1 MGFAGGIRRLRTPVI
16 RYLIRRLTAL
26 VPVALGVV
34 TLTFAL
40 VHLVP
45 GDPVVAMLGDY
56 AAPTDV
62 QALRHELGLDR
73 PLWRQYVAF
82 LYGLA
87 HGDLGES
94 ISQRE
99 PVSRLIRERYP
110 ATVELAV
117 AGLAAAI
124 LIAFPLGLIA
134 GADPGGPADMG
145 AMGFAILGISVPH
158 LYLGPLL
165 MIVFSLDL
173 GWLPLT
179 GRGGLSHLVLPALTL
194 GAALAAILAR
204 MLRQSLVEV
213 SDSDYMRTARAKGL
227 SRPRALIRH
236 GLRNALTP
244 VVTLLGL
251 EAGALLTG
259 SIVTEII
266 FSWPGLGRL
275 MIAAINNRDYPLV
288 QGCVLVFALSYVA
301 VNLATDLLYS
311 AIDPRVRLSR

>member
-1 MGFAGGIRRLRTPVI
+1 MASAGGGRRRRTSVI
-16 RYLIRRLTAL
+16 RYFIRRLTAL
-26 VPVALGVV
+26 VPVAFGVV

-56 AAPTDV
+56 AAPADV
-62 QALRHELGLDR
+62 QALRRELGLDR

-82 LYGLA
+82 LYDLA

-204 MLRQSLVEV
+204 MLRQSLIEV

-227 SRPRALIRH
+227 SRPRALIVH